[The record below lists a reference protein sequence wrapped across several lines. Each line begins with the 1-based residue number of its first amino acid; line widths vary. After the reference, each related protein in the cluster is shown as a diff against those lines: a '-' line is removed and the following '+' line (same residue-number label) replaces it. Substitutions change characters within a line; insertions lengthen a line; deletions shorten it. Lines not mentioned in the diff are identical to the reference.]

1 MADTYTYLT
10 DLPDG
15 VNEMVCPCLDGFT
28 IYINA
33 RLDHEHQQKAYRHA
47 LRHIERNDFEKEDVE
62 MIETENHKEDT
73 R

>member
-1 MADTYTYLT
+1 MADTYTYLL

-33 RLDHEHQQKAYRHA
+33 RLDHEHQQQAYRHA
-47 LRHIERNDFEKEDVE
+47 LRHIERNDFEKEDVGA
-62 MIETENHKEDT
+62 IEAENHKEDK

>member
-1 MADTYTYLT
+1 MANTYTYLL

-33 RLDHEHQQKAYRHA
+33 RLDHEHQQQAYRHA
-47 LRHIERNDFEKEDVE
+47 LRHIERNDFDKEDVG
-62 MIETENHKEDT
+62 MIETENHKEDMK
-73 R
+73 